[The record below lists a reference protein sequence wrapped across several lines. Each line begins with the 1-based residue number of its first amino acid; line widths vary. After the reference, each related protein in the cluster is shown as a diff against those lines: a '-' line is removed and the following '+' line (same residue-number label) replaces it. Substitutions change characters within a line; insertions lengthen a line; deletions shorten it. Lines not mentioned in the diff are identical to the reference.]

1 MNLSLTRLL
10 PAIAGSSSLLLLAAC
25 GGGAGSNSPGGNSRG
40 PPDQAPPPPQF
51 TVRGDLFSFET
62 GMIANAD
69 IDLWVQAAGANFSYS
84 QAYGPLQSDGLGLFE
99 AAVPESE
106 ISLVVESDDFVQ
118 PCAVR
123 SKVSQDI
130 EVRIEMLPVS
140 ALNVIHAP
148 LPQLSSEPSVTGAI
162 FETTATGRQAVAG
175 AHLRAEDTR
184 ENGLAT
190 TRSDLDGDFYLCNL
204 PADTYI
210 DISRTGF
217 KSRLVGPI
225 DGTEPAV
232 LEIELEREIRDP
244 FDECEDWG
252 CP

>member
-25 GGGAGSNSPGGNSRG
+25 GGGAGSRGAGGNTGG
-40 PPDQAPPPPQF
+40 PPDPAPPPPQF
-51 TVRGDLFSFET
+51 VVRGDLFSFQT
-62 GMIANAD
+62 GMIANAN
-69 IDLWVQAAGANFSYS
+69 IDLWVQAAGANFSYAR
-84 QAYGPLQSDGLGLFE
+84 AYGPLQSDGLGLFE

-106 ISLVVESDDFVQ
+106 ISLLVESDDFVQ

-130 EVRIEMLPVS
+130 EVRVEMLPVS

-148 LPQLSSEPSVTGAI
+148 LPQLSVEPSVTGAI
-162 FETTATGRQAVAG
+162 FETTATGRQAIAG
-175 AHLRAEDTR
+175 AHLRAEDAR

-190 TRSDLDGDFYLCNL
+190 TRSDLDGSFYLCNL

-210 DISRTGF
+210 DVSKTGF

-232 LEIELEREIRDP
+232 LEIVLEPEMPDP
-244 FDECEDWG
+244 FDECEDRG